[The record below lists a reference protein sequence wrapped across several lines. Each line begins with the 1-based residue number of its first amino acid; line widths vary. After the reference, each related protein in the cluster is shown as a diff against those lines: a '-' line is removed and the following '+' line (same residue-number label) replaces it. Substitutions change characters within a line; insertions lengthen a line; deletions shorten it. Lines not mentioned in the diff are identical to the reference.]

1 MLKNNKPGKLQFDQ
15 ALRYIIQAEI
25 FGLYDLLGKNSLPS
39 VGCKPYDYFLKNA
52 SRKWAA
58 TGITVKQKD
67 FFVFFFF
74 PSIL

>member
-39 VGCKPYDYFLKNA
+39 VVFKPYDYFFK
-52 SRKWAA
+52 
-58 TGITVKQKD
+58 TC
-67 FFVFFFF
+67 
-74 PSIL
+74 IL